1 MQTIEEKVNNLP
13 SELDPYKE
21 LILSTKKE
29 FVSIGLKKEDNL
41 SFITSKVGGLGYLP
55 LGAEYPRSKSGDYLA
70 LLAQI
75 NFAEM
80 PPLENYPREGILQ
93 FYIADGDSDYIWGLN
108 LDNLLEGDIK
118 ILFHENIEAH
128 QSDFGFLDIFKEE
141 ACLPI
146 DSDIE
151 LKMNFTL
158 DSTIISV
165 VDFRFEKIFK
175 KNFYDLFESFGDK
188 SESLFESYQDLLKE
202 DLHQV
207 GGYAFFTQEDPRFY
221 VEKNY
226 QDYTELLFQLDSD
239 DAENEILWGDVGIGN
254 FFIRP
259 EDLKKKD
266 FSKVLY
272 TWDSH

>member
-29 FVSIGLKKEDNL
+29 FVSIELQKKDNL
-41 SFITSKVGGLGYLP
+41 SFITSKVGGVGYLP
-55 LGAEYPRSKSGDYLA
+55 LGTEYPRSKSGEYLA

-75 NFAEM
+75 NFSEM

-93 FYIADGDSDYIWGLN
+93 FYIAEDDYGMDY
-108 LDNLLEGDIK
+108 DNLLEGDIK
-118 ILFHENIEAH
+118 VIFHKTIEAH
-128 QSDFGFLDIFKEE
+128 QSDFSFLDDFRADSI
-141 ACLPI
+141 LPI
-146 DSDIE
+146 NPDIE

-158 DSTIISV
+158 DAIVISAE
-165 VDFRFEKIFK
+165 DFRFEKVFD
-175 KNFYDLFESFGDK
+175 KNFYDFFDSLGENGEALFENYQKIFG
-188 SESLFESYQDLLKE
+188 EA
-202 DLHQV
+202 LHKV
-207 GGYAFFTQEDPRFY
+207 GGYPYFTQEDPRYY
-221 VEKNY
+221 VENNY

-254 FFIRP
+254 FFIKP
-259 EDLKKKD
+259 EDLKKRD

-272 TWDSH
+272 TWDCH